1 MHTPVPAAWLL
12 IALGALSGGYCLARM
27 LTGTGRQ
34 RRTAG
39 GEALMGF
46 GTVVMALPT
55 ALVAVPRPA
64 WALCTVVFAA
74 AALGALRYARDSVH
88 QLHHLVGTG
97 AMAYMSVVMATA
109 PAGHGHAGFAP
120 LTVALLG
127 YFAVYVLWTGARLVP
142 AAPPPG
148 GSARPDRATGATE
161 ATGAAH
167 RPELARACRLS
178 MALAMCAM
186 LLAV

>member
-1 MHTPVPAAWLL
+1 MHTAVPAAWLL
-12 IALGALSGGYCLARM
+12 IALGALSGGYCLVRM

-64 WALCTVVFAA
+64 WALCTVVFAV

-88 QLHHLVGTG
+88 QLHHLVGAG
-97 AMAYMSVVMATA
+97 AMTYMSVVMATA
-109 PAGHGHAGFAP
+109 PAGHGSAGFAP
-120 LTVALLG
+120 LTAALLG
-127 YFAVYVLWTGARLVP
+127 YFAGYVLWTGARLVP
-142 AAPPPG
+142 APPPPG
-148 GSARPDRATGATE
+148 GSVRSTGMS
-161 ATGAAH
+161 GAAH

-178 MALAMCAM
+178 MGLAMCAM